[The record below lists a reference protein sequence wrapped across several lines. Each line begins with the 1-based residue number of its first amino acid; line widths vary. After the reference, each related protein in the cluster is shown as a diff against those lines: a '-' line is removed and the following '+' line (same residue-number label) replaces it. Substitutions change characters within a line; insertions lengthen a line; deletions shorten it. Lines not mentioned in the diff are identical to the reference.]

1 MKFSNFWR
9 TVFEIEN
16 KKKEIEKIKK
26 EIESPDFWLKEENF
40 SLIEKLNQLE
50 NEINDFEELKK
61 IENLIEFKKKLKSI
75 FYKYILKE
83 KYNKNKTI
91 VSIYSGTG
99 GKDAEDWV
107 RILSRMYEKFFER
120 MNWEYLWLDEEK
132 NEYDGYKY
140 ISFQIEED
148 FSYGILKWERGVHR
162 LVRISPFSAQRLRH
176 TSFAYVDVIPF
187 IEKPEFKIN
196 EKDIE
201 IQTFRSSGRGG
212 QNVNKVETAVRV
224 IYKPLNIVVVCQNER
239 YQHRN
244 KELALQILYS
254 RIQKILEEKQKKE
267 IEEIK
272 GEKIEISWGNQIRS
286 YVFDPYK
293 LVKDLKSKRETN
305 KLEEVLDGN
314 LSLIHYYGPILSFLM
329 LK

>member
-83 KYNKNKTI
+83 KYDKNKTI

>member
-1 MKFSNFWR
+1 LKFSNFWR

-83 KYNKNKTI
+83 NYDKNKTI